1 MKTLLRRGLRLLAH
15 HLARPGSLAVMAGAA
30 ALAAATAPAAAGPW
44 PERPVRIVVPYTAGG
59 LTDVVTRVV
68 ADELGRQTG
77 QTVIVENRVGAGGM
91 IGLQGVLQAPRDGH
105 TIALVVPATMITL
118 PLTSSS
124 YKIKP
129 LQDFEPI
136 TAAVDT
142 FLTLVV
148 SPSLGVR
155 TLDEFIAHAKRNEGK
170 LNYGTPGAGTSFH
183 LNNLLLARK
192 LGIRTTHIPYQGE
205 AQFLNDVAS
214 GVLQYA
220 MVSSAGKPYID
231 GGRVVPL
238 AMTAPARSASIP
250 NVPTFIERG
259 VDFTT
264 DGWVGYALAA
274 GTPADVIEQVSAALM
289 KAIRS
294 PAASKRLSEMGFTV
308 VGNDR
313 ASFRAS
319 IIRSTKAYEEL
330 VTSGEVKVQ

>member
-1 MKTLLRRGLRLLAH
+1 
-15 HLARPGSLAVMAGAA
+15 
-30 ALAAATAPAAAGPW
+30 
-44 PERPVRIVVPYTAGG
+44 
-59 LTDVVTRVV
+59 
-68 ADELGRQTG
+68 
-77 QTVIVENRVGAGGM
+77 M

-105 TIALVVPATMITL
+105 KIALVVPATMITL

-148 SPSLGVR
+148 PPSSGIR
-155 TLDEFIAHAKRNEGK
+155 TLADFIAHAKRNEGK

-183 LNNLLLARK
+183 LNNLMMARR

-205 AQFLNDVAS
+205 VQFLNDVAS
-214 GVLQYA
+214 GVLNYA
-220 MVSSAGKPYID
+220 LVSSAGKPYID

-238 AMTAPARSASIP
+238 AMSAPARSPSIP
-250 NVPTFIERG
+250 NVPTFAEQG

-274 GTPADVIEQVSAALM
+274 GTPPDVVEQVSAALM

-313 ASFRAS
+313 ASFKAS

>member
-1 MKTLLRRGLRLLAH
+1 MSQRPLQRWLSR
-15 HLARPGSLAVMAGAA
+15 LARPWAAGLMLG
-30 ALAAATAPAAAGPW
+30 ALALTAVAGPW
-44 PERPVRIVVPYTAGG
+44 PERPVRIVVPYPAGG

-68 ADELGRQTG
+68 AEELGRQIG
-77 QTVIVENRVGAGGM
+77 KPVVVENKSGAGGM
-91 IGLQGVLQAPRDGH
+91 IGLQAVLQAPRDGH

-148 SPSLGVR
+148 SPSLGIK
-155 TLDEFIAHAKRNEGK
+155 TLPDFVAYARRNEGK

-183 LNNLLLARK
+183 LNNLLMARK
-192 LGIRTTHIPYQGE
+192 LGIRATHVPYQGE
-205 AQFLNDVAS
+205 VQFLNDVAS

-220 MVSSAGKPYID
+220 LVSSAGKTYID
-231 GGRVVPL
+231 NGRVVPL
-238 AMTAPARSASIP
+238 AMTAPARSSSLP
-250 NVPTFIERG
+250 NVPTFGEQS

-264 DGWVGYALAA
+264 DGWVGYALAS
-274 GTPADVIEQVSAALM
+274 GTPPEAVEQVSAALM

-294 PAASKRLSEMGFTV
+294 PAASKRLSDMGFIV

-313 ASFRAS
+313 ASFKAS
-319 IIRSTKAYEEL
+319 ILRSTKTYEEL

>member
-1 MKTLLRRGLRLLAH
+1 MKTLLHRCLQGLARR
-15 HLARPGSLAVMAGAA
+15 LARPAAA
-30 ALAAATAPAAAGPW
+30 ALMAGTAALTAAVPAAAGPW
-44 PERPVRIVVPYTAGG
+44 PERPVRIVVPYPAGG

-68 ADELGRQTG
+68 AEELGRQIG
-77 QTVIVENRVGAGGM
+77 QTVIVENKGGAGGM

-118 PLTSSS
+118 PLTSAS

-148 SPSLGVR
+148 SPSSGIR
-155 TLDEFIAHAKRNEGK
+155 TLADFIAHAKRNEGK

-183 LNNLLLARK
+183 LNNLMMARR

-205 AQFLNDVAS
+205 VQFLNDVAS
-214 GVLQYA
+214 GVLNYA
-220 MVSSAGKPYID
+220 LVSSAGKPYID

-238 AMTAPARSASIP
+238 AMSAPARSSSLP
-250 NVPTFIERG
+250 NVPTFAEQG

-274 GTPADVIEQVSAALM
+274 GTPPDVVEQVSAALM

-313 ASFRAS
+313 ASFKAS